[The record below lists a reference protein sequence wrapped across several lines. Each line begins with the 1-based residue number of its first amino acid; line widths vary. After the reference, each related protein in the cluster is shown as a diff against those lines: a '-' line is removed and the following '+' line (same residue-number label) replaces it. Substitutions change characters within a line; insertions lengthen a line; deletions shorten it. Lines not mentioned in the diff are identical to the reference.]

1 MNQHELEQ
9 EMIDGGRNRAMKMF
23 KNNEEAGNAAANPYA
38 AALFRKFVLPLAQ
51 VIEHDLTSK
60 LAGRA
65 QAHVVLL
72 RGMDAEAVAFIAVR
86 SLLNGLLS
94 GTEDS
99 GRSLVQRVGKDVYS
113 EYLLQQFDD
122 INPALYHTIV
132 NEFDRKLTKSER
144 HRMTVFKMQAKQ
156 NGVVFSEWGMAGQAQ
171 VGSYLVDTL
180 EALGMVTTRTHRHRV
195 GAGMKHVVEVSMT
208 TDVIKLLGNIKEHI
222 ELTTPEVLPCVM
234 RPVDWTAIDEGGW
247 HTAAMRRA
255 SPYCVHALS
264 HQREFMQQHP
274 MSNEFAALNHLQG
287 VRWQVH
293 TRMLDTIRRV
303 AAHFDMDEIVSQ
315 AEFPAPNKPHWLE
328 VGRAKEDMGTDELA
342 EFTAWKREMAE
353 WHTQMKLRG
362 TRWGR
367 MYTAL
372 RVAEKFRSEPVLY
385 FVYFSDFRGRKYA
398 KTTGISPQGSDMQK
412 ALLRFADG
420 HPIPEPEQQEWFL
433 VNGANRFGVDKVSI
447 EERLR
452 WVEDNH
458 EFIMGFAADPIVN
471 NAWREADSPFQFLAW
486 CFEYADFKTFGPAF
500 RTHLPVGMDGSCN
513 GLQNF
518 SAMLRD
524 EVGGEA
530 TNLTAS
536 DKPKDIYAMV
546 AEVCT
551 QRMRAVTPP
560 DDFAVTHMKW
570 LSHGIN
576 RTLVKRSVMTL
587 PYGSTRFSCADFIVD
602 DYLRMGKATEFTKQE
617 YSRAAQYLS
626 RFVWAAIG
634 DVVIKARQAMDWL
647 QNAAKVLVK
656 SGTDRIEWITPSGF
670 PASQA
675 YWECD
680 EHRINTRLCGGT
692 KLVIARESDVPD
704 SNRHRNGIAPNFIH
718 SMDASHLTLTVLS
731 AATAGIDALAMI
743 HDDYGTHAAFAPQL
757 AKAIRQVFVDMYLNT
772 SPLEDL
778 RKTYPELPSP
788 PATGTLNLTDV
799 LSSRYFFA

>member
-38 AALFRKFVLPLAQ
+38 AALFRRFVLPLAR
-51 VIEHDLTSK
+51 VIEHDLGSK

-72 RGMDAEAVAFIAVR
+72 KGMDAEAVAFIAVR
-86 SLLNGLLS
+86 GIINS
-94 GTEDS
+94 TTTREDT
-99 GRSLVQRVGKDVYS
+99 GRNSVQNVGRAVYS

-144 HRMTVFKMQAKQ
+144 HRMTVFKMQAKEAGIAF
-156 NGVVFSEWGMAGQAQ
+156 NEWGVAGQAQ
-171 VGSYLVDTL
+171 VGGYLVDTL
-180 EALGMVTTRTHRHRV
+180 EALGMVVTHSYKQKRGSSV
-195 GAGMKHVVEVSMT
+195 KHVI
-208 TDVIKLLGNIKEHI
+208 DVVLHPDVVKLMSNIQEHI
-222 ELTTPEVLPCVM
+222 ELTTPEVLPCVE
-234 RPVDWTAIDEGGW
+234 RPINWTAIDEGGW
-247 HTAAMRRA
+247 HTPAMRRA
-255 SPYCVHALS
+255 SPYCVRAKS
-264 HQREFMQQHP
+264 HQREFMLKHD
-274 MSNEFAALNHLQG
+274 MSNEFKAMNHLQG

-293 TRMLDTIRRV
+293 TRMLDTVRHV
-303 AAHFDMDEIVSQ
+303 AAHFDMEEIVSQ
-315 AEFPAPNKPHWLE
+315 AEFPAPTKPMWLE
-328 VGRAKEDMGTDELA
+328 VGRSKEDMGTDELA

-362 TRWGR
+362 TKWGR

-372 RVAEKFRSEPVLY
+372 RVAEKFRDEPVLY
-385 FVYFSDFRGRKYA
+385 FVYFADFRGRKYVQ
-398 KTTGISPQGSDMQK
+398 TTGVSPQGSDMQK

-447 EERLR
+447 ADRLK
-452 WVEDNH
+452 WVEENH
-458 EFIMGFAADPIVN
+458 EFIMGFAADPIAN

-524 EVGGEA
+524 EVGGAA

-536 DKPKDIYAMV
+536 EKPKDIYAMV
-546 AEVCT
+546 AEVCL
-551 QRMRAVTPP
+551 RKMRAVTPGE
-560 DDFAVTHMKW
+560 DFAVTHMKW
-570 LSHGIN
+570 LAHGIN

-602 DYLRMGKATEFTKQE
+602 DYMKMGKATEFTKQE
-617 YSRAAQYLS
+617 YARSAQYLAK
-626 RFVWAAIG
+626 FVWSAIG

-647 QNAAKVLVK
+647 QTVAKVLIK
-656 SGTDRIEWITPSGF
+656 SGEDQITWVTPSGF
-670 PASQA
+670 PASQT

-692 KLVIARESDVPD
+692 KLMIARDSDTAD
-704 SNRHRNGIAPNFIH
+704 ANRHRNGIAPNFIH

-743 HDDYGTHAAFAPQL
+743 HDDYGTHATFAPQL
-757 AKAIRQVFVDMYLNT
+757 AKSIRQVFVDMYKNT
-772 SPLEDL
+772 SPLEEL
-778 RKTYPELPSP
+778 RKQYPQLPEAP
-788 PATGTLNLTDV
+788 ETGSLNLAGV
-799 LSSRYFFA
+799 LDSRYFFA